1 MVVSVSLTQKKNSMF
16 LSDSCLLRKLIVKN
30 ENQTW
35 DTRNEE
41 GDQEWEEL
49 GWDGRCEGQRH
60 SGGCFLCIS
69 TRTQDNENKIGE
81 DIGAGIKV
89 IKDR

>member
-49 GWDGRCEGQRH
+49 GWDGRCEG
-60 SGGCFLCIS
+60 
-69 TRTQDNENKIGE
+69 
-81 DIGAGIKV
+81 
-89 IKDR
+89 